1 MTRGRLPRMLEE
13 PSQLAGSHC
22 PAVEVDGDQ
31 DTSPCSMSERSEN
44 GVIGVPLLLRVLL
57 HFSSILSEFAK

>member
-1 MTRGRLPRMLEE
+1 
-13 PSQLAGSHC
+13 
-22 PAVEVDGDQ
+22 
-31 DTSPCSMSERSEN
+31 MSERSEN